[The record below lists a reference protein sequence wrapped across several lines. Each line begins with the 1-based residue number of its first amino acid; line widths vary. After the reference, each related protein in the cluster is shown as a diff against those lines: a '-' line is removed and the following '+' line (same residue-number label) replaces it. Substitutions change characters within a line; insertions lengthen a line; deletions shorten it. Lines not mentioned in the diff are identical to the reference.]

1 MTPLAHEIYRQLLR
15 HLRAGKS
22 SITYAELATAVSKKH
37 PTHQRSAAFYAA
49 LGEVTSACRA
59 QSLPC
64 LPAIVWSSSDA
75 QPGVGYFKV
84 AHPRAKTEKSQLDA
98 WEREHAD
105 VVREA
110 AKFPPTL

>member
-15 HLRAGKS
+15 HLRRGNP
-22 SITYAELATAVSKKH
+22 SITYAELAAAVSKKY
-37 PTHQRSAAFYAA
+37 PTHPRSSALYAA

-59 QSLPC
+59 KSLPC
-64 LPAIVWSSSDA
+64 LPAIVWSSTAA

-84 AHPRAKTEKSQLDA
+84 AHPRAKTEKSQVEA

-110 AKFPPTL
+110 MKFPPTL